1 VSKLR
6 PTGCFACKKMCS
18 WIPRPCNIS
27 IRNGNFAGRAFS
39 NETSCP
45 RNPPCKGLI
54 FQGPVPSWTW
64 VTPWPWARLGSGS
77 WVHLGSLCVLGPGS
91 WAPLG
96 LWVLGHTLALG
107 SLGLAWSTWVLGPP
121 GAGPPWS
128 VGPLGH
134 WAQLGPWPSW
144 TMTSLRPWAPLG
156 PRAHLGSGAI
166 WTLSPLGPRAHLGP
180 GPTGAPGPLGPWAHL
195 VPFGV
200 SEPTSSIVVFVL

>member
-1 VSKLR
+1 LYKPFVSKLR

-77 WVHLGSLCVLGPGS
+77 WVHLGSLWVLGPGP

-96 LWVLGHTLALG
+96 LWVLGPG
-107 SLGLAWSTWVLGPP
+107 SHPGPGLAWARLV
-121 GAGPPWS
+121 
-128 VGPLGH
+128 
-134 WAQLGPWPSW
+134 
-144 TMTSLRPWAPLG
+144 
-156 PRAHLGSGAI
+156 
-166 WTLSPLGPRAHLGP
+166 HLGP
-180 GPTGAPGPLGPWAHL
+180 GPTWGRAPLVCGSTWALGSVGPMAQLDHDL
-195 VPFGV
+195 
-200 SEPTSSIVVFVL
+200 T